1 MYENTMHLKQ
11 STTYVEDGK
20 IYLKL
25 SYTYE
30 GDDGTHE
37 VIFPKIDL
45 GFYTEQIP
53 SIKNYSPWGSLPRI
67 DNCYGDSFILRGVKT
82 LEYATPVYNI
92 DKLVKPAVK
101 EMTLEEVEKKLGYPI
116 KIVNKKGEQ

>member
-1 MYENTMHLKQ
+1 MYENTMYLKQ

-30 GDDGTHE
+30 GNDGTHE

-53 SIKNYSPWGSLPRI
+53 SIENHLPLYARI
-67 DNCYGDSFILRGVKT
+67 DNCYGDSFTLRDA
-82 LEYATPVYNI
+82 ETPGYRTQVCYF
-92 DKLVKPAVK
+92 DKLIKPAVK
-101 EMTLEEVEKKLGYPI
+101 EMTLEEIEKKLGYSV
-116 KIVNKKGEQ
+116 KIVNKKEN